1 MSDILPY
8 KPVHIL
14 DDNLRDYNK
23 YFGHLDNNIRCYTAP
38 ERWRSSKDALMKGA
52 KLEPSMDIFS
62 AGCVIAEIMMD
73 GLPLF
78 DLARL

>member
-1 MSDILPY
+1 L
-8 KPVHIL
+8 
-14 DDNLRDYNK
+14 

-38 ERWRSSKDALMKGA
+38 ERWTSQKSTVKGA

-73 GLPLF
+73 DPLF